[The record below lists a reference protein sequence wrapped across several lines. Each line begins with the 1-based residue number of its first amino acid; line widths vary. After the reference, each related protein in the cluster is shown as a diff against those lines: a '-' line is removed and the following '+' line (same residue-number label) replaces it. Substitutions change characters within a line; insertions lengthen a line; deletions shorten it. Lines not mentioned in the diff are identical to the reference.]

1 MERHISPTSPARQVI
16 RVAVKDES
24 ELVVRG
30 IQAMLAPYADQVVV
44 LPARPDQPTPLSDLT
59 LYEPS
64 RHRGVATDRS
74 VPRRFPTRMVAYS
87 WDCSAQMVSTEMALG
102 AAGYISKWLPAR
114 RLVRDL
120 LQLADGRV
128 VVDAWEGRQ
137 EPEVESGHAF
147 RLTQRETDVLSLI
160 AAGRSNQ
167 DIALQEHISINSVKS
182 YIRSAYAKI
191 EVTSRSQAVLWAI
204 RHGLLL
210 PAAAG
215 RDAVRVPAPAPVRA
229 AHR

>member
-1 MERHISPTSPARQVI
+1 MERHTSPSSASRQVV
-16 RVAVKDES
+16 RVVVKDES

-30 IQAMLAPYADQVVV
+30 IQAMLVPYAEQVMV
-44 LPARPDQPTPLSDLT
+44 LPDRPDHPTPLSDLT

-64 RHRGVATDRS
+64 RSSGVAAGRS
-74 VPRRFPTRMVAYS
+74 VPRRFPKRMVAYS
-87 WDCSAQMVSTEMALG
+87 WDCSPQMVSTEMALG
-102 AAGYISKWLPAR
+102 AAGYVSKWLPAR

-120 LQLADGRV
+120 LQLAEGRV
-128 VVDAWEGRQ
+128 VVDAWDGLQ
-137 EPEVESGHAF
+137 EPRVDSGLAF

-160 AAGRSNQ
+160 AAGQSNQ
-167 DIALQEHISINSVKS
+167 EIAQQEHISINSVKS

-210 PAAAG
+210 PTDAA
-215 RDAVRVPAPAPVRA
+215 RDASRV

>member
-1 MERHISPTSPARQVI
+1 MAI
-16 RVAVKDES
+16 KDES

-30 IQAMLAPYADQVVV
+30 IQAMLAPYADQVTV
-44 LPARPDQPTPLSDLT
+44 LLDRHDLPDHPMSLSDLT

-64 RHRGVATDRS
+64 RRRGNAPGRS
-74 VPRRFPTRMVAYS
+74 IPRRFPTRMVAYS
-87 WDCSAQMVSTEMALG
+87 WDCTPSMVSTEMALG
-102 AAGYISKWLPAR
+102 AAGYLSKWLPAR

-120 LQLADGRV
+120 LLLADGQV
-128 VVDAWEGRQ
+128 VVDAWDGAQ
-137 EPEVESGHAF
+137 EPQVEAQGEC

-167 DIALQEHISINSVKS
+167 EIAQQEHISINSVKS

-210 PAAAG
+210 SADIS
-215 RDAVRVPAPAPVRA
+215 RDVSRV

>member
-1 MERHISPTSPARQVI
+1 MERLTSPRSPSRQIV

-30 IQAMLAPYADQVVV
+30 IQAMLAPYADQVTV
-44 LPARPDQPTPLSDLT
+44 LPDRPDQPTPLSDLT

-64 RHRGVATDRS
+64 RHRGTGAERS
-74 VPRRFPTRMVAYS
+74 IPRRFPTRMVAYS
-87 WDCSAQMVSTEMALG
+87 WDCSPQMVSTEMALG
-102 AAGYISKWLPAR
+102 AAGYVSKWLPAR

-120 LQLADGRV
+120 LLLADGRV
-128 VVDAWEGRQ
+128 VVDAWEGPQ
-137 EPEVESGHAF
+137 EPQVESGHEF

-210 PAAAG
+210 PTDAD
-215 RDAVRVPAPAPVRA
+215 RDAARVAYR
-229 AHR
+229 

>member
-1 MERHISPTSPARQVI
+1 MDRISSPSAGRQIV
-16 RVAVKDES
+16 RVAIKDES

-30 IQAMLAPYADQVVV
+30 ISAMLAPYADQVTV
-44 LPARPDQPTPLSDLT
+44 LPERPDHPTPLSDLT

-64 RHRGVATDRS
+64 RRRAGANGRS

-87 WDCSAQMVSTEMALG
+87 WDCSPQMVSTEMALG
-102 AAGYISKWLPAR
+102 ATGFVSKWLPAR

-120 LQLADGRV
+120 LQIADGRV
-128 VVDAWEGRQ
+128 VVDAWEGPQ
-137 EPEVESGHAF
+137 GPEHQATHDMH
-147 RLTQRETDVLSLI
+147 LTQRETDVLSLI
-160 AAGRSNQ
+160 AAGQSNQ
-167 DIALQEHISINSVKS
+167 DIAEQEHISINSVKS

-210 PAAAG
+210 PTDAE
-215 RDAVRVPAPAPVRA
+215 RDAVRV

>member
-1 MERHISPTSPARQVI
+1 MDRISSPSSSGRQIV

-30 IQAMLAPYADQVVV
+30 IAAMLAPYADQVVV
-44 LPARPDQPTPLSDLT
+44 LPERPDHPTPLSDLT

-64 RHRGVATDRS
+64 RLRAGAGRAGG
-74 VPRRFPTRMVAYS
+74 PRRFPTRMVAYS
-87 WDCSAQMVSTEMALG
+87 WDCSPQMVSTEMALG
-102 AAGYISKWLPAR
+102 ATGFVSKWLPAR

-120 LQLADGRV
+120 LQIADGRV
-128 VVDAWEGRQ
+128 VVDAWEGPQ
-137 EPEVESGHAF
+137 GPEHHATHGMH
-147 RLTQRETDVLSLI
+147 LTQRETDVLSLI

-167 DIALQEHISINSVKS
+167 DIAEQEHISINSVKS

-210 PAAAG
+210 PTDAE
-215 RDAVRVPAPAPVRA
+215 RDAVRV

>member
-1 MERHISPTSPARQVI
+1 MDRHTSPRTLGRQIV

-30 IQAMLAPYADQVVV
+30 IQAMLAPYADQVTV
-44 LPARPDQPTPLSDLT
+44 LPDRSDHPTPLGDLT
-59 LYEPS
+59 LYEPT
-64 RHRGVATDRS
+64 RHRGTGLERS
-74 VPRRFPTRMVAYS
+74 IPRRFPTRMVAYS
-87 WDCSAQMVSTEMALG
+87 WDCSPEMVSTEMALG
-102 AAGYISKWLPAR
+102 AAGYVSKWLPAR

-120 LQLADGRV
+120 LQLAEGRV
-128 VVDAWEGRQ
+128 VVDAWDGAP
-137 EPEVESGHAF
+137 EPQVEAGLAF

-160 AAGRSNQ
+160 AAGQSNQ
-167 DIALQEHISINSVKS
+167 DIAQQEHISINSVKS

-210 PAAAG
+210 PTDAA
-215 RDAVRVPAPAPVRA
+215 RDASRVAR
-229 AHR
+229 R

>member
-1 MERHISPTSPARQVI
+1 MDRHTSIRTPGRQIV

-30 IQAMLAPYADQVVV
+30 IQAMLAPYAEQVAV
-44 LPARPDQPTPLSDLT
+44 LPDRSDHPTPLSDLT
-59 LYEPS
+59 LYEPT
-64 RHRGVATDRS
+64 RHRGTATTGGGI
-74 VPRRFPTRMVAYS
+74 PRRFPTRMVAYS
-87 WDCSAQMVSTEMALG
+87 WDCSPEMVSTEMALG
-102 AAGYISKWLPAR
+102 AAGFVSKWLPAR

-120 LQLADGRV
+120 LQLAEGRV
-128 VVDAWEGRQ
+128 VVDAWDGAP
-137 EPEVESGHAF
+137 EPQVETGMAF
-147 RLTQRETDVLSLI
+147 QLTQRETDVLSLI
-160 AAGRSNQ
+160 AAGQSNQ
-167 DIALQEHISINSVKS
+167 DIAQQEHISINSVKS

-210 PAAAG
+210 PTDAA
-215 RDAVRVPAPAPVRA
+215 RDAARV

>member
-1 MERHISPTSPARQVI
+1 MERHSKTPGRPIV

-30 IQAMLAPYADQVVV
+30 IQAMLAPYADQVTV
-44 LPARPDQPTPLSDLT
+44 LPSRPDQPTPLSDLT

-64 RHRGVATDRS
+64 RHRGAAEGS

-87 WDCSAQMVSTEMALG
+87 WDCTPQMVSTEMALG
-102 AAGYISKWLPAR
+102 AAGYVSKWLPSR

-120 LQLADGRV
+120 LLLADGRTII
-128 VVDAWEGRQ
+128 DAWEGPH
-137 EPEVESGHAF
+137 EPEAESRHEF

-210 PAAAG
+210 STDAD
-215 RDAVRVPAPAPVRA
+215 RDATRVA